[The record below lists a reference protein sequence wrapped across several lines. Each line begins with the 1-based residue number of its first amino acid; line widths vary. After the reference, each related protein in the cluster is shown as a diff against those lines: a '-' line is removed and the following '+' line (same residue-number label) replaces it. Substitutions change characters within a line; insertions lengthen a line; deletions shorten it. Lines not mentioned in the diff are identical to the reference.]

1 MTNAWLIALDID
13 GTILRQDETMSPGV
27 PDAVG
32 RARDAG
38 HEVMLATGRSWM
50 GTHRFLDALEIRP
63 EFVVCSNGAVTM
75 RRIGSAST
83 EDGPAVDGYER
94 WNVETFDPSAVLSL
108 LHDRLPDA
116 RYMVELGSGQRLYTA
131 ELDDWTLDGGR
142 QVSFA
147 ELSSQEV
154 SRVVVVS
161 PGHDEDDFH
170 RLVQD
175 AGLNEVSYAIGWT
188 AWLDIAPRGVDKGTA
203 LERVREALGDEGD
216 RVFVAGDGRN
226 DLGMFSWA
234 RSVGGRAVAMGQAP
248 DEVKAAAGEVTG
260 GVEDGGLADAI
271 ERIVLAVPERHFDS
285 LALAQCGSARDEG
298 PAAGSRGR

>member
-1 MTNAWLIALDID
+1 MTSPWLIALDID
-13 GTILRQDETMSPGV
+13 GTILLQDETMSPGV
-27 PDAVG
+27 VDTVA

-50 GTHRFLDALEIRP
+50 ATHRFLDALDIRP
-63 EFVVCSNGAVTM
+63 EYVVCSNGAVTM
-75 RRIGSAST
+75 RRKDDVT
-83 EDGPAVDGYER
+83 PGPAPEGYER
-94 WNVETFDPSAVLSL
+94 WNVETFDPTAVLEL

-142 QVSFA
+142 EVLFD
-147 ELSSQEV
+147 ELGVEEV

-203 LERVREALGDEGD
+203 LARVQDARNDAGDH
-216 RVFVAGDGRN
+216 VFVAGDGRN

-234 RSVGGRAVAMGQAP
+234 RGLGGRAVAMGQAP
-248 DEVKAAAGEVTG
+248 DEVRAAAGEVTG
-260 GVEDGGLADAI
+260 DVEDGGLAAAI
-271 ERIVLAVPERHFDS
+271 ERIVLAVP
-285 LALAQCGSARDEG
+285 
-298 PAAGSRGR
+298 AAGARRI

>member
-1 MTNAWLIALDID
+1 MTSPWLVALDID
-13 GTILRQDETMSPGV
+13 GTILLQDETMSPGV
-27 PDAVG
+27 VDTVA

-50 GTHRFLDALEIRP
+50 ATHRFLDALDIRP
-63 EFVVCSNGAVTM
+63 EYVVCSNGAVTM
-75 RRIGSAST
+75 RRTSAVGLAS
-83 EDGPAVDGYER
+83 EGYER
-94 WNVETFDPSAVLSL
+94 WNVETFDPTAVLEL
-108 LHDRLPDA
+108 LHERLPDA

-142 QVSFA
+142 EVLFDELGA
-147 ELSSQEV
+147 EEV

-203 LERVREALGDEGD
+203 LARVQEARDDAGDQ
-216 RVFVAGDGRN
+216 VFVAGDGRN

-234 RSVGGRAVAMGQAP
+234 RGLGGRAVAMGQAP
-248 DEVKAAAGEVTG
+248 DEVKAAAGEITG
-260 GVEDGGLADAI
+260 DVEDGGLAAAI
-271 ERIVLAVPERHFDS
+271 ERIVLAVP
-285 LALAQCGSARDEG
+285 
-298 PAAGSRGR
+298 AAGARGL

>member
-13 GTILRQDETMSPGV
+13 GTILLQDETMSPGV
-27 PDAVG
+27 PDAVA

-50 GTHRFLDALEIRP
+50 GTHRFLDQLEIRP

-75 RRIGSAST
+75 RRIGSAA
-83 EDGPAVDGYER
+83 EAAAGLAVDGYER
-94 WNVETFDPSAVLSL
+94 WNVETFDPSAVLAL

-147 ELSSQEV
+147 ELSAQEV

-203 LERVREALGDEGD
+203 LARVRETLGGEGD
-216 RVFVAGDGRN
+216 LVMVAGDGRN
-226 DLGMFSWA
+226 DLGMFAWA
-234 RSVGGRAVAMGQAP
+234 RGFGGRAVAMGQAP
-248 DEVKAAAGEVTG
+248 EEVKAAAGEVTG
-260 GVEDGGLADAI
+260 DVEDGGLATAI
-271 ERIVLAVPERHFDS
+271 ERIVLTV
-285 LALAQCGSARDEG
+285 
-298 PAAGSRGR
+298 PAAS

>member
-1 MTNAWLIALDID
+1 MTSPWLLALDID
-13 GTILRQDETMSPGV
+13 GTILLQDETMSPGV
-27 PDAVG
+27 LDAVG

-50 GTHRFLDALEIRP
+50 GTHRFLDALGIRP
-63 EFVVCSNGAVTM
+63 EYVVCSNGAVTM
-75 RRIGSAST
+75 RRKGGAT
-83 EDGPAVDGYER
+83 DGPAAEGYER
-94 WNVETFDPSAVLSL
+94 WNVETFDPSAVLEL

-142 QVSFA
+142 EVEFA
-147 ELSSQEV
+147 ELGAQEV

-203 LERVREALGDEGD
+203 LARVQEARGQAGD
-216 RVFVAGDGRN
+216 RVLVAGDGRN

-234 RSVGGRAVAMGQAP
+234 RGVGGRAVAMGQAP
-248 DEVKAAAGEVTG
+248 EEVQAAAGEVTG
-260 GVEDGGLADAI
+260 DVEDGGLADAI
-271 ERIVLAVPERHFDS
+271 ARIVLAVP
-285 LALAQCGSARDEG
+285 
-298 PAAGSRGR
+298 AAG